1 MQYTFIVNPNSRSG
15 KGRKEWS
22 VIEDILKE
30 HQVDYRVFFTSRRNH
45 ATRIVRSVMEEEAGD
60 MTFIV
65 LGGDG
70 TLNEVITGITD
81 FSRVTLGY
89 IPIGSSNDFARGM
102 HLTKNYRKALA
113 HILHPASYVDLNVGV
128 AHFQEKERR
137 FIVSSGIGYDAG
149 ICHQVLVSKLKVFF
163 NRFHL
168 GKLSYPAVG
177 IERLIKLNPKPMT
190 LSMDRGAP
198 VTFPHTYFIAAFNTP
213 YEGGGFKF
221 CPDADPTDGMLDII
235 VVAGIPKLKAL
246 LLFPVALFGKH
257 RGISGIYLYRCR
269 RADIVSA
276 AALPVHTDGEPVFL
290 KRQLSFTLEPD
301 NLRFI
306 LS

>member
-15 KGRKEWS
+15 KGQEEWS
-22 VIEDILKE
+22 VIEEILKE
-30 HQVDYRVFFTSRRNH
+30 HQTDYQVFFTSRRNH
-45 ATRIVRSVMEEEAGD
+45 AIKIVRSLMEEEPGEL
-60 MTFIV
+60 TLIV

-70 TLNEVITGITD
+70 TLNEVINGITD

-102 HLTKNYRKALA
+102 HLTKNYRKALSS
-113 HILHPASYVDLNVGV
+113 ILEPSSYVDLNVGV
-128 AHFQEKERR
+128 AHFQGKERR

-163 NRFHL
+163 NKFHL

-177 IERLIKLNPKPMT
+177 IERLLKLTPKAMT
-190 LSMDRGAP
+190 LSMDGGDVIP
-198 VTFPHTYFIAAFNTP
+198 FPHTYFIAAFNTQ

-221 CPDADPTDGMLDII
+221 CPDADPTDGLLDII
-235 VVAGIPKLKAL
+235 VVAGIPKWKAL
-246 LLFPVALFGKH
+246 LLLPVALFGKH
-257 RGISGIYLYRCR
+257 AGFNGIYLYRCH
-269 RADIVSA
+269 RADITSE

-290 KRQLSFTLEPD
+290 KRQLCFALEPE